1 MMTANNNNE
10 DVHIEL
16 AKANT
21 AALSS
26 KRVAQEIDEF
36 VEEVE
41 GQLTDDVYQTHEEFV
56 IQSAVA
62 GVDPANLD
70 VSISNESVTVRGKR
84 ERNEEVKADDYLYQ
98 ECYWGKFA
106 RTVILPQEVD
116 AEKSVAAIKNGV
128 LTVRLPKINREKT
141 KKLKVAMN

>member
-1 MMTANNNNE
+1 MEINNNNE
-10 DVHIEL
+10 DMRVEL
-16 AKANT
+16 AKAN
-21 AALSS
+21 AAGLSP

-41 GQLTDDVYQTHEEFV
+41 GQLTVDVYQTPDEFV

-62 GVDPANLD
+62 GVDPENLD
-70 VSISNESVTVRGKR
+70 VSISNESVTIRGKR
-84 ERNEEVKADDYLYQ
+84 ERSDEVKVEEYLYQ

-128 LTVRLPKINREKT
+128 LTVRLPKISRERT
-141 KKLKVAMN
+141 KKLKVKMD